1 MLSLIAGQPC
11 QFTPMRTGS
20 IGKDEQTQETN
31 VEKEDLILLQ
41 NIMRGR
47 EIFVIL
53 LGSAFEHVKLF
64 TLKTICKNVIF
75 VKAGAFLI
83 GGKSKLH
90 IYRKVWSFDERI
102 SHTFF

>member
-1 MLSLIAGQPC
+1 
-11 QFTPMRTGS
+11 MRTGS

-41 NIMRGR
+41 NIMRG
-47 EIFVIL
+47 IMIL
-53 LGSAFEHVKLF
+53 LGSAFERVKLF

-75 VKAGAFLI
+75 VKAGTFLI

-90 IYRKVWSFDERI
+90 IYRKVCSFDEHI
-102 SHTFF
+102 SHTFFEQTA